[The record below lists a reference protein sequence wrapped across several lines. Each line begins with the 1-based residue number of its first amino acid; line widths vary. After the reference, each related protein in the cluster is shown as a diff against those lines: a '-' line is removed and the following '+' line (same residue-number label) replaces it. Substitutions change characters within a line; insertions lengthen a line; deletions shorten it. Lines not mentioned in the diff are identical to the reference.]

1 MATCA
6 HCGSEYVPGA
16 IYCDT
21 CGHSLPTLSAW
32 TMRSAAVPL
41 QEPATPDPAGKPAVT
56 EAPEDMEEPE
66 VTLSLEPE
74 VPEFAEFPFDEF
86 EEELPENQPHLRLQL
101 TSGIIIDL
109 GDRNR
114 IVIGR
119 KDANQQPEVDL
130 TPYGGIEQG
139 VSRQHA
145 VITFKDGRYYIEDL
159 KSVNETLLN
168 SSRLFPG
175 QPYPLRHGDQ
185 LQFGVLVVTVLL
197 RHMAS

>member
-16 IYCDT
+16 IYCDK

-32 TMRSAAVPL
+32 TQRSVAVA
-41 QEPATPDPAGKPAVT
+41 QKPA
-56 EAPEDMEEPE
+56 APAPPSEPEEPE
-66 VTLSLEPE
+66 VTEEPE
-74 VPEFAEFPFDEF
+74 ITAAIEPEDPDFAEFPFTEF
-86 EEELPENQPHLRLQL
+86 EEEFPEKQPHLRLQL

-109 GDRNR
+109 GDRGR
-114 IVIGR
+114 ILIGR
-119 KDANQQPEVDL
+119 KDVKQQPEVDL

-159 KSVNETLLN
+159 NSVNETLLN

-197 RHMAS
+197 RQMAH

>member
-6 HCGSEYVPGA
+6 HCGSENIPGA
-16 IYCDT
+16 LYCDI
-21 CGHSLPTLSAW
+21 CGHSLPTLSVWAQ
-32 TMRSAAVPL
+32 RSAPVP
-41 QEPATPDPAGKPAVT
+41 QEPAEPEVT
-56 EAPEDMEEPE
+56 EAPEVMEEPE
-66 VTLSLEPE
+66 ETRSLEPE
-74 VPEFAEFPFDEF
+74 VPEFVEFSFAEF
-86 EEELPENQPHLRLQL
+86 EEELPEKQPHLRLQL

-197 RHMAS
+197 QHMAF